1 MDIPPTIPTSFVPRS
16 TFAST
21 RRTFTTNFTDVFS
34 IFAYAVLG
42 VVFALALG
50 VFFYGRIL
58 AGAQASKDA
67 ELAKAEKAIDL
78 ATVQG
83 FMQLRDRLTAGQKML
98 GSHLALSN
106 FFKLVETLLP
116 TNVRVSNLHLTLDT
130 TKRVRLEGA
139 GVAKS
144 FNALAAVSNSF
155 AADGRI
161 KEAIFS
167 NIVVNR
173 DSSVSFALSATL
185 DPKVVAFSP

>member
-116 TNVRVSNLHLTLDT
+116 ANVRLSTLHLTLDT
-130 TKRVRLEGA
+130 TKKVRLEGS

-144 FNALAAVSNSF
+144 FNALAAVSNAF

-173 DSSVSFALSATL
+173 DSSVSFTLSATL
-185 DPKVVAFSP
+185 DSKIVAFSP